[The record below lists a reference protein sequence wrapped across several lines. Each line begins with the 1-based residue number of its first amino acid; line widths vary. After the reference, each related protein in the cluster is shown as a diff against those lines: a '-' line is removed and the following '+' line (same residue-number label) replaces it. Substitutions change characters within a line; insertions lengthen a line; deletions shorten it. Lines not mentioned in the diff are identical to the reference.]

1 MHTCWQI
8 DIEWHTEV
16 PMHLVVDFHSIFLSL
31 GGAQGRDLAGC
42 QPVRWRD
49 WRGLVPGR
57 HADSVRRCPGTLG
70 RPSVSA
76 GYVGWEWWWRVG
88 GGSLFSVLMCVC
100 VILVCV
106 CVSLRVRYIKTGKSF
121 SMARKPSVFGCRV
134 GNKCISPLPLLKR
147 GMNSASYAHFPD
159 PQRQQ
164 LEVRSTILNDLSN
177 LTARPARPSLGHIPA

>member
-106 CVSLRVRYIKTGKSF
+106 CVSHYACGISKQAKVFLWQGNLLFLGVELGINAYPPCPCWNEVWILQVMPTSPI
-121 SMARKPSVFGCRV
+121 PSANNWKFVAPSWM
-134 GNKCISPLPLLKR
+134 I
-147 GMNSASYAHFPD
+147 FP
-159 PQRQQ
+159 
-164 LEVRSTILNDLSN
+164 T
-177 LTARPARPSLGHIPA
+177 